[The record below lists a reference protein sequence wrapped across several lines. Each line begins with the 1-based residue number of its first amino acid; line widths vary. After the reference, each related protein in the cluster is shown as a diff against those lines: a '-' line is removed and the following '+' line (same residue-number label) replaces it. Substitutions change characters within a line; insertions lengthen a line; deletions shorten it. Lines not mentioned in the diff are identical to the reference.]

1 MTKEN
6 QKIYFLALFMVICA
20 VFLRVI
26 GKLGVL
32 SVHGGIIRSLLYIT
46 LYIGWGIFAYRRI
59 LQIQVRRYM
68 LAVSSLCVFWFVIR
82 SMKYYLVT
90 NVIFVRYI
98 WYFYYL
104 PMLFIPLFAVFIS
117 MSLGKPENFRLS
129 NWAMGLYIPT
139 TLLLLLVLTNDFH
152 QLVFAFSDGAIWD
165 DKHFSYAIGYYFVF
179 GWEVFCAVAS
189 FGIMLTKC
197 RLAQRTKYLP
207 ILLLCIAV
215 IYAVIYASGAKWMQ
229 LIGGD
234 IAAAQCLLFVGIFE
248 SCIACG
254 LIQTNTGYEELFRV
268 SRLGA
273 QITNQE
279 SKVCLASANAKA
291 LTEEQRISAESK
303 PVFADKETL
312 IKSKPIRFG
321 HVLWQEDISEIIEA
335 IEQIEENCR
344 DLSERNHIRQ
354 KNLETKKKI
363 LALQEK
369 NKATDL
375 LHQETAQQI
384 DLIDRM
390 LGQYNAETDE
400 PKRCRLLAGVAVAG
414 AYIKRYGNLLLTSQ
428 RTETASIRDL
438 VRCFEDSFVNLE
450 LLEISSLCT
459 CNADI
464 TLKTKDMLHIYRSFE
479 TIVED
484 CMFSL
489 QSVWVN
495 VRERKGQVLL
505 SIDFV
510 CDTDLSVHGE
520 KADLFSC
527 EEGNSRFT
535 FKLQKGGEK
544 E

>member
-207 ILLLCIAV
+207 ILLLCCGRRIFRRLPRPLNRLRKTAV
-215 IYAVIYASGAKWMQ
+215 TFRKEIISVKKIWKQKRKSLPCRKKIRQ
-229 LIGGD
+229 PI
-234 IAAAQCLLFVGIFE
+234 C
-248 SCIACG
+248 CI
-254 LIQTNTGYEELFRV
+254 RKRH
-268 SRLGA
+268 SRL
-273 QITNQE
+273 T
-279 SKVCLASANAKA
+279 
-291 LTEEQRISAESK
+291 
-303 PVFADKETL
+303 
-312 IKSKPIRFG
+312 
-321 HVLWQEDISEIIEA
+321 
-335 IEQIEENCR
+335 
-344 DLSERNHIRQ
+344 
-354 KNLETKKKI
+354 
-363 LALQEK
+363 
-369 NKATDL
+369 
-375 LHQETAQQI
+375 
-384 DLIDRM
+384 
-390 LGQYNAETDE
+390 
-400 PKRCRLLAGVAVAG
+400 
-414 AYIKRYGNLLLTSQ
+414 
-428 RTETASIRDL
+428 
-438 VRCFEDSFVNLE
+438 
-450 LLEISSLCT
+450 
-459 CNADI
+459 
-464 TLKTKDMLHIYRSFE
+464 
-479 TIVED
+479 
-484 CMFSL
+484 
-489 QSVWVN
+489 
-495 VRERKGQVLL
+495 
-505 SIDFV
+505 
-510 CDTDLSVHGE
+510 
-520 KADLFSC
+520 
-527 EEGNSRFT
+527 
-535 FKLQKGGEK
+535 
-544 E
+544 